1 MEVEGR
7 CFAQVKLIRI
17 CSAPSNY
24 RLPPQSALDIF
35 QICTS
40 RSKMQRTQ
48 RQHTDHNS
56 KHRRLRR
63 TVRRHT
69 PRTLI
74 FPTRTRLVRR
84 ARLLITAT
92 QTKYPIAAVVV
103 PETVREIAKRISGV
117 HIAPESTTVLNK
129 HRAVSELGTADLHAG
144 VPLGVGWLVL
154 VDFACGLNVGFW
166 VRMHTHLVSDTSL
179 HRGPMA
185 PGYRCN

>member
-17 CSAPSNY
+17 CSASSNY
-24 RLPPQSALDIF
+24 RLPPQSALDII

-129 HRAVSELGTADLHAG
+129 HRAVSELGAAGLHAG
-144 VPLGVGWLVL
+144 VPLVGWV
-154 VDFACGLNVGFW
+154 VSACWFCLRFE
-166 VRMHTHLVSDTSL
+166 
-179 HRGPMA
+179 
-185 PGYRCN
+185 C